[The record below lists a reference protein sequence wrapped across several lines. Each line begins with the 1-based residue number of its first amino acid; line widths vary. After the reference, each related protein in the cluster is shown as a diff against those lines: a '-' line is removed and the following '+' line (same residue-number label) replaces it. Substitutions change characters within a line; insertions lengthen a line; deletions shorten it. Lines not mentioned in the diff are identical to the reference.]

1 MASLRVANRGAV
13 AGSPRPMSEAAFQR
27 EVVRLARSLLW
38 GVTIQSWRKTNE
50 QLEAYG
56 QPPEPLAG
64 LVFHPR
70 FSVGSEPGWP
80 DLVLIRRK
88 DKRVL
93 FRELKSDHGVVHPRQ
108 AAVLDLMTACGL
120 DAAVWRPADLERI
133 GRELL

>member
-1 MASLRVANRGAV
+1 
-13 AGSPRPMSEAAFQR
+13 MSESAFQAS
-27 EVVRLARSLLW
+27 VIKLARDLGW
-38 GVTIQSWRKTNE
+38 GVSLAAWKRDNAE
-50 QLEAYG
+50 LEAYG
-56 QPPEPLAG
+56 QPAEPLEG

-80 DLVLIRRK
+80 DLVLVRRK
-88 DKRVL
+88 DQRVL

-108 AAVLDLMTACGL
+108 AAVLELLAACGL

>member
-1 MASLRVANRGAV
+1 VAVRVATRRSV
-13 AGSPRPMSEAAFQR
+13 VPDKPRPMSEAEFQR

-38 GVTIQSWRKTNE
+38 GVTIQAWKRDNDDLS
-50 QLEAYG
+50 AYG

-80 DLVLIRRK
+80 DLVLIRRR

-93 FRELKSDHGVVHPRQ
+93 FRELKSDTGVVHPRQ
-108 AAVLDLMTACGL
+108 AAVLELMTACGL
-120 DAAVWRPADLERI
+120 DAAVWRPSDLTRI
-133 GRELL
+133 GEELL